1 MFPTQLTSPSHSST
15 RYLPEVALGTTLSL
29 VVHRSVERCLIPQQ
43 KTKPLS
49 QAPHRD
55 VEHLNRCRPDFH
67 SKLWTGEDAPTTPR
81 KSDDCSTTPRL
92 VNTARPG
99 SGQGGKT
106 KQRICSL
113 TTTLE
118 PKWPRRNE
126 TMIDSMM
133 TLCRYIQECIPH
145 NLHHH
150 INHHPDQKGSR
161 CFIGHDSHCGRVPV
175 ERRFRPQAETPHPQS
190 PDGPPQ

>member
-1 MFPTQLTSPSHSST
+1 MDRGKGEWRPGHTPALTFPRQIMIF
-15 RYLPEVALGTTLSL
+15 EKG
-29 VVHRSVERCLIPQQ
+29 
-43 KTKPLS
+43 
-49 QAPHRD
+49 
-55 VEHLNRCRPDFH
+55 
-67 SKLWTGEDAPTTPR
+67 
-81 KSDDCSTTPRL
+81 DDRSTTPRL
-92 VNTARPG
+92 VITARLG

-150 INHHPDQKGSR
+150 INHHLDQK
-161 CFIGHDSHCGRVPV
+161 IQVSHWARLSLWSCPHGTSFPSH
-175 ERRFRPQAETPHPQS
+175 RRPTLHPQKRAAYGRHTKNLLPVTPWVLTATPGCGTPGCPVS
-190 PDGPPQ
+190 PEP

>member
-1 MFPTQLTSPSHSST
+1 MGQRVGPCRQ
-15 RYLPEVALGTTLSL
+15 
-29 VVHRSVERCLIPQQ
+29 
-43 KTKPLS
+43 
-49 QAPHRD
+49 
-55 VEHLNRCRPDFH
+55 NRNH
-67 SKLWTGEDAPTTPR
+67 SKLWTGGKASGPWAQLALTFPR
-81 KSDDCSTTPRL
+81 QIMIFEKGDDRSTTPRL
-92 VNTARPG
+92 VITARLG

-161 CFIGHDSHCGRVPV
+161 CFIGHDSHFGRVPV
-175 ERRFRPQAETPHPQS
+175 ERRFRPIAAQRCILKNALPTVVTLKTNYLL
-190 PDGPPQ
+190 PPGF